1 MNNKKE
7 EIMLS
12 IICPTYNQG
21 IYLRQGLDSILM
33 QKVDF
38 VYEVLVG
45 EDCSP
50 DNSLEILREYQE
62 QYPDIFQVFHR
73 EQNLKQSKNVYDL
86 FKRSRGKYVIILDLD
101 DFWTDEHKLQKQVDF
116 LEMHPEYIGV
126 AHDFDIVD
134 KDSIVVESKDNQEI
148 KNFLDKEFTLQD
160 FLDKGFVFQ
169 TGTFLYHNVWRE
181 KEDYTILYKADHTV
195 IDLTIYSM
203 LLLESRIFILPDKM
217 SAYRVV
223 ISEGATNARSVG
235 GKDLALDIYTLS
247 EQLRILYH
255 YFHKRID
262 YSTRWSNLLWRY
274 FKGIM
279 AHQDKR
285 YHVMTWGKMFLRSNG
300 KSKAIFLRELFKS
313 INRGLR
319 RKLG

>member
-1 MNNKKE
+1 MQE
-7 EIMLS
+7 ELMLS

-21 IYLRQGLDSILM
+21 KYLHQGIKSILM
-33 QKVDF
+33 QKVNF
-38 VYEVLVG
+38 KYEVLVG

-50 DNSLEILREYQE
+50 DNSLELLREYE
-62 QYPDIFQVFHR
+62 RQYPEIFQVFHR
-73 EQNLKQSKNVYDL
+73 EQNLRQSKNVYDL
-86 FKRSRGKYVIILDLD
+86 FKRSKGKYIIILDLD
-101 DFWTDEHKLQKQVDF
+101 DYWTDENKLQKQVDF
-116 LEMHPEYIGV
+116 LEQHPDYIGV

-134 KDSIVVESKDNQEI
+134 KDSLVVESRDNQEI
-148 KNFLDKEFTLQD
+148 KNYLGKEFLLQD

-169 TGTFLYHNVWRE
+169 TGTFLYHNVWRD

-203 LLLESRIFILPDKM
+203 LLLESKIFILPDKM

-235 GKDLALDIYTLS
+235 GKDLALDIYTLAG
-247 EQLRILYH
+247 QLKILYH

-279 AHQDKR
+279 AHQDSR
-285 YHVMTWGKMFLRSNG
+285 YHVKDWCKMFLESSG
-300 KSKAIFLRELFKS
+300 KSKYIFLNELRKS
-313 INRGLR
+313 MMRSIK
-319 RKLG
+319 RKL